1 MQPGQMKTLADLLA
15 EFLDYKRSMKQ
26 SGHTIATS
34 AGNVR
39 AFLRQLEKESF
50 VQTADQLR
58 PRHLEAWLKSLHV
71 HRTTKGLPL
80 KPRSINKRIEAV
92 RTFLKYLAM
101 HGLIPR
107 ILVDQIDYVNE
118 PKLLP
123 TSVLHHAQVKKLIGC
138 IRTDTPEGYRD
149 RTLFEVLYSTGI
161 RAAEILGLDVPHVD
175 LKNATALVTGKG
187 NKQRVVPVGR
197 TALRYIE
204 TYIRAVRPFLLRD
217 PHEAALFLNRQ
228 GRRLPYFT
236 FLRLV
241 HVHAD
246 RAGLDI
252 HVTPH
257 TFRRSCATEM
267 LRGGANMYHVKELLG
282 HETLQTLQHYA
293 KLTID
298 DLKKTHEQTHPRERE
313 NP

>member
-1 MQPGQMKTLADLLA
+1 MKTLADLLA

-26 SGHTIATS
+26 SGHTIAAT
-34 AGNVR
+34 AGNVG
-39 AFLRQLEKESF
+39 AFLRRLEKESF

-58 PRHLEAWLKSLHV
+58 PRHMETYLKALHV
-71 HRTTKGLPL
+71 HRTTKGFPL
-80 KPRSINKRIEAV
+80 KPRSVNKQIEAV
-92 RTFLKYLAM
+92 RAFLKYLAM

-107 ILVDQIDYVNE
+107 TLVDQLDYVNE
-118 PKLLP
+118 PKMLP

-149 RTLFEVLYSTGI
+149 RTMFEALYSTGI
-161 RAAEILGLDVPHVD
+161 RAAEILNLDVPHVD
-175 LKNATALVTGKG
+175 LRNATALVTGKG
-187 NKQRVVPVGR
+187 NKQRAVPIGR
-197 TALRYIE
+197 TALRHLA
-204 TYIRAVRPFLLRD
+204 TYIKAVRPFLVRH
-217 PHEAALFLNRQ
+217 PNEAALFLNRR

-241 HVHAD
+241 HVHAE
-246 RAGLDI
+246 RAGLEV

-267 LRGGANMYHVKELLG
+267 LRGGANMYHVKEILG

-293 KLTID
+293 KLTIE
-298 DLKKTHEQTHPRERE
+298 DLKKTHERCHPRERE
-313 NP
+313 ED